1 VRSTFGIGL
10 GTLLVLAAA
19 RFACAQVTLP
29 QVQVPNLPIQTPIDI
44 NRTLNG
50 ALGAANP
57 DQLRELRRLKIRDLL
72 RTRRTVLEADPR
84 GAPIV
89 RSEVLALS
97 PTPAALDQARAA
109 GFEIL
114 RTRTLEG
121 LDMSVVVLRAPERMS
136 TRRALRQLQRLD
148 PEGVYDFNH
157 LYLESGE
164 TVVQSPSDEQGQS
177 VSHTTNNATG
187 PSAPPATDKATQ
199 SPASISTNAGAQFH
213 APAATAAGQ
222 RPPQARI
229 GLIDGGVDRAH
240 PVFKDIEIQE
250 HGCPAPT
257 PSAHGTAVASLIAG
271 STADFHGAAPG
282 AALYVADVY
291 CGAATG
297 GALDAVADAFAWL
310 SREQVPVINVS
321 LVGPAN
327 KMLEQIIRAVTA
339 RGSVVV
345 AAVGND
351 GPSAPPLY
359 PAAYPGVIAVTG
371 VDAKK
376 RVLVEACRGSHVAF
390 AAPGADISAAALRQ
404 TYATV
409 RGTSFA
415 APIVAGLLALHM
427 QRQDKD
433 GAAAALELLTT
444 QAVDL
449 GPRGPDKIYGRGL
462 VGDELRSG
470 INVASAR

>member
-1 VRSTFGIGL
+1 MRSTVGIGL

-19 RFACAQVTLP
+19 RLAGAQVALP

-50 ALGAANP
+50 ALDAASP

-72 RTRRTVLEADPR
+72 RTRRAVLEADPR

-97 PTPAALDQARAA
+97 PTPAALDRARAA

-114 RTRTLEG
+114 RTRTLAG

-136 TRRALRQLQRLD
+136 TRRALRQLQQLD
-148 PEGVYDFNH
+148 PQGVYDFNH
-157 LYLESGE
+157 LYLEGGE
-164 TVVQSPSDEQGQS
+164 TVAQSP
-177 VSHTTNNATG
+177 ALAG
-187 PSAPPATDKATQ
+187 PDKATG
-199 SPASISTNAGAQFH
+199 SRAAISTNSGAQLH
-213 APAATAAGQ
+213 APAAAGQ
-222 RPPQARI
+222 RPSQSRI

-240 PVFKDIEIQE
+240 PVFKDIEIQQ
-250 HGCPAPT
+250 HGCQAPM

-297 GALDAVADAFAWL
+297 GALDAIADAFAWL

-327 KMLEQIIRAVTA
+327 KMLEQIIRVVTA
-339 RGSVVV
+339 RGSIVV

-371 VDAKK
+371 VDARK

-390 AAPGADISAAALRQ
+390 AAPGADISAAAPQ
-404 TYATV
+404 QAYVTV

-415 APIVAGLLALHM
+415 APLVAGLLALHL

-433 GAAAALELLTT
+433 DAVAALESLTT